1 MKEKFIQL
9 MSASVKGISQVVF
22 IENIF
27 SGLLILV
34 GIFLYSIPLGFV
46 TIGSAIIGTLVASL
60 CGADKKVLNTGFFGF
75 NSVLSGLAIF
85 LFLEGPHKWVT
96 ALVCAGVTTIVTAA
110 LLNITKRFDM
120 PVLTFP
126 YIILTWFFIGTS
138 FRLSFIKPGA
148 NIMPQNL
155 INWER
160 EVDGPLNWHGLISGI
175 GQIFFLDEMLPAI
188 LFLLAI
194 FIASISY
201 GIYAIIGS
209 VIGWL
214 SALFLGGEISLIN
227 LGLYSYN
234 AVLTMIAVTSVLE
247 VKHKHAWITGIFASI
262 LSVHITASLDT
273 FLLQYGLPVLTMPFV
288 LSTWLIQNARKVFP
302 NI

>member
-9 MSASVKGISQVVF
+9 MSTSVKGISQVVF
-22 IENIF
+22 IENII
-27 SGLLILV
+27 SGILILA
-34 GIFLYSIPLGFV
+34 GIFIYSIPLGLV
-46 TIGSAIIGTLVASL
+46 TIGSAIIGTLIARI
-60 CGADKKVLNTGFFGF
+60 CGADKKILNSGLFGF
-75 NSVLSGLAIF
+75 NSVLAGLAIY
-85 LFLEGPHKWVT
+85 LFLEGPHKWIF

-110 LLNITKRFDM
+110 LMNITKHFDM

-160 EVDGPLNWHGLISGI
+160 ELDGPLDWHGLISGI
-175 GQIFFLDEMLPAI
+175 GQVFFLDEIVPAI
-188 LFLLAI
+188 FFLIAI
-194 FIASISY
+194 FFASMRY
-201 GIYAIIGS
+201 GVYAIIGS
-209 VIGWL
+209 AIGWL
-214 SALFLGGEISLIN
+214 TALYLGGEISLIN
-227 LGLYSYN
+227 LGLYNYN

-262 LSVHITASLDT
+262 LSVQITASLDT

>member
-22 IENIF
+22 IENII
-27 SGLLILV
+27 SGLLILT
-34 GIFLYSIPLGFV
+34 GIFLYSIPLGFI
-46 TIGSAIIGTLVASL
+46 TIGSAITGTLVAIIS
-60 CGADKKVLNTGFFGF
+60 GADKKIWVTGFFGF
-75 NSVLSGLAIF
+75 NSVLTGLAIY
-85 LFLEGPHKWVT
+85 LFLEGPHKWIT
-96 ALVCAGVTTIVTAA
+96 ALVCAGVTAIVTAA
-110 LLNITKRFDM
+110 LMNITKHFDM

-148 NIMPQNL
+148 NIIPQNL
-155 INWER
+155 LNWER
-160 EVDGPLNWHGLISGI
+160 DIGSSLDWHGLIEGI
-175 GQIFFLDEMLPAI
+175 GQIFFLDEMVPAVI
-188 LFLLAI
+188 FLLAI
-194 FIASISY
+194 FIGSIRY

-209 VIGWL
+209 AIGWL

-227 LGLYSYN
+227 LGLYNYN
-234 AVLTMIAVTSVLE
+234 AVLTMIAVSAVLE
-247 VKHKHAWITGIFASI
+247 AKHKNAWITGIFASI

-273 FLLQYGLPVLTMPFV
+273 FLLQYGLPILTMPFV

>member
-22 IENIF
+22 IENII
-27 SGLLILV
+27 SGLLILA
-34 GIFLYSIPLGFV
+34 GIAIYSIPLGLI
-46 TIGSAIIGTLVASL
+46 TIGSAITGTLVACI
-60 CGADKKVLNTGFFGF
+60 CGADKKILKSGLFGF
-75 NSVLSGLAIF
+75 NSVLGGLAIY
-85 LFLEGPHKWVT
+85 LFLEGPHKWII
-96 ALVCAGVTTIVTAA
+96 ALLCAGVTTIVTAA
-110 LLNITKRFDM
+110 LMNITKHFDM
-120 PVLTFP
+120 PILTFP

-148 NIMPQNL
+148 NILPQNL

-160 EVDGPLNWHGLISGI
+160 ELDGPLDWHGLITGI
-175 GQIFFLDEMLPAI
+175 GQVFFLDEILPAFF
-188 LFLLAI
+188 FLIAI
-194 FIASISY
+194 FIASRRY

-214 SALFLGGEISLIN
+214 TALFLGGEITLIN
-227 LGLYSYN
+227 LGLYNYN

-247 VKHKHAWITGIFASI
+247 VKHKNAWITGIFASI
-262 LSVHITASLDT
+262 LSVQITASLDT

>member
-22 IENIF
+22 IENII
-27 SGLLILV
+27 SGLLILA
-34 GIFLYSIPLGFV
+34 GIFIYSIPLGLI
-46 TIGSAIIGTLVASL
+46 TIGSAITGTLVARL
-60 CGADKKVLNTGFFGF
+60 CGADIKILNSGIFGF
-75 NSVLSGLAIF
+75 NSVLGGLAIY
-85 LFLEGPHKWVT
+85 LFLEGPYKWVI
-96 ALVCAGVTTIVTAA
+96 ALLCAGVTTIVTAA
-110 LLNITKRFDM
+110 LMNITKHFDM

-126 YIILTWFFIGTS
+126 YILLTWFIIGTS
-138 FRLSFIKPGA
+138 FRLNFIKPGA
-148 NIMPQNL
+148 NISPQIL

-160 EVDGPLNWHGLISGI
+160 ELDGPLDWYGLLRGI
-175 GQIFFLDEMLPAI
+175 GQVFFLDEILPAI
-188 LFLLAI
+188 FFLIAI
-194 FIASISY
+194 FIASMRY

-209 VIGWL
+209 AIGWL
-214 SALFLGGEISLIN
+214 TALFLGGEISLIN
-227 LGLYSYN
+227 LGLYNYN

-247 VKHKHAWITGIFASI
+247 VKHKNAWITGIFASI
-262 LSVHITASLDT
+262 LSVQITASLDT

>member
-27 SGLLILV
+27 SGLLILA
-34 GIFLYSIPLGFV
+34 GILIYSIPLGLIA
-46 TIGSAIIGTLVASL
+46 IGSAITGTLVASFG
-60 CGADKKVLNTGFFGF
+60 GADKKVLSSGFFGF
-75 NSVLSGLAIF
+75 NSVLSGLAIY
-85 LFLEGPHKWVT
+85 LFLEGPHKWII
-96 ALVCAGVTTIVTAA
+96 ALVCAGVTAIVTAA
-110 LLNITKRFDM
+110 LINITKRFDTS
-120 PVLTFP
+120 VLTFP

-148 NIMPQNL
+148 NILPQNL

-160 EVDGPLNWHGLISGI
+160 ELGGSLDWHGLIRGI
-175 GQIFFLDEMLPAI
+175 GQIFFLDEMLPAV

-194 FIASISY
+194 FIGSFRY

-209 VIGWL
+209 AIGWL

-227 LGLYSYN
+227 LGLYNYN

-247 VKHKHAWITGIFASI
+247 VKHKNAWITGIFASF
-262 LSVHITASLDT
+262 LSVQITASLDT